1 MEKNQNNKIR
11 NENGEITADNKETNK
26 IIRDYWEQLQ
36 VTKMDNIEEIGYI
49 LEKNNSPQLS
59 EKEVGNLN
67 RCMRIMKITAQIKNL
82 STIKRS
88 QPDGFTDES
97 CNFFFLIYQEVLWKN
112 TVNQLKLFQKLQRMV
127 SSPIHCMRPPSP

>member
-26 IIRDYWEQLQ
+26 IIRGYWEQLQ

-82 STIKRS
+82 STIKRP

-97 CNFFFLIYQEVLWKN
+97 CIFFF
-112 TVNQLKLFQKLQRMV
+112 
-127 SSPIHCMRPPSP
+127 

>member
-1 MEKNQNNKIR
+1 
-11 NENGEITADNKETNK
+11 
-26 IIRDYWEQLQ
+26 
-36 VTKMDNIEEIGYI
+36 MDNIEEIGYI

-127 SSPIHCMRPPSP
+127 SSPIHCMRPPSC